1 MTRLKEILSPM
12 LEESAEILDL
22 GCGDGKIDSYILEER
37 KDIKIKGIDVLVRP
51 DTYIDV
57 MEYDGKTILLIRL

>member
-1 MTRLKEILSPM
+1 MGIVTKIFHDKVVYSRRMTRLKEILSPM

-37 KDIKIKGIDVLVRP
+37 KDIKIKGIHRCNG
-51 DTYIDV
+51 I
-57 MEYDGKTILLIRL
+57 